1 MGWSL
6 DGETTII
13 DRDTLCREF
22 SLDRVTRKDAILDE
36 EKLDWMN
43 GIYIQNMG
51 AAAWVDEVA
60 PFFIEAGLASAE
72 DIEANRA
79 WFEKLYPLVA
89 ERSKHLNDAVEKLS
103 FILRW
108 AERDV
113 DEKSVKKE
121 PAQRRAHAAG

>member
-89 ERSKHLNDAVEKLS
+89 RALEASERCDREALVH
-103 FILRW
+103 LRW
-108 AERDV
+108 AKRN
-113 DEKSVKKE
+113 
-121 PAQRRAHAAG
+121 AR